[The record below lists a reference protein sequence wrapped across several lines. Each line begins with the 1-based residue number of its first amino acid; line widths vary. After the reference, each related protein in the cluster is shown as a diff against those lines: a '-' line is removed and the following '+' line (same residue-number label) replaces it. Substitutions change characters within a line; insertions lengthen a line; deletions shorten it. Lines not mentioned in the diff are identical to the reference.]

1 MPAWSVPAA
10 MRAARAAI
18 VIPSLFVL
26 CSKVIG
32 NPQMTIYATFGG
44 FSILAVGGFGGRR
57 VSQLKAYAGLAI
69 VGSLT
74 LIIGTMVSGSSGWRP
89 W

>member
-10 MRAARAAI
+10 MGAARATI

-32 NPQMTIYATFGG
+32 DPQMTIYATFGG
-44 FSILAVGGFGGRR
+44 FAILAVGGFGGPGG
-57 VSQLKAYAGLAI
+57 A
-69 VGSLT
+69 
-74 LIIGTMVSGSSGWRP
+74 SSRP
-89 W
+89 TPALRSSAASC